1 MIEALATKS
10 GRFKEQLRGAFAS
23 KPLQYALLIGG
34 VLLVIY
40 YIGRSAGK
48 GVAVSYPGSKTADP
62 VTADFVNK
70 VAPNILNALFE
81 AFDGWSADVDTKT
94 LAIAPLIS
102 MTDNQLVYIFN
113 RYNQRY
119 LAGKNETLYS
129 VINGEYF
136 GPLGLAAK
144 YKADLLRRMRELKMD
159 NQ

>member
-1 MIEALATKS
+1 MNPQLKA
-10 GRFKEQLRGAFAS
+10 QLRSALTS
-23 KPLQYALLIGG
+23 RPLQYALLIGG

-40 YIGRSAGK
+40 YVGRKAGK
-48 GVAVSYPGSKTADP
+48 GVSVSYPGSKESDA
-62 VTADFVNK
+62 VTTDFVNK
-70 VAPNILNALFE
+70 QAPNILNNLFE
-81 AFDGWSADVDTKT
+81 AFDGLSMDVDTKT

-119 LAGKNETLYS
+119 LAGKGETLYT

-136 GPLGLAAK
+136 GPIGLAAK
-144 YKADLLRRMRELKMD
+144 YKAQLLKRMRELGMD